1 MAKVKLGL
9 DDSELRSGLKGA
21 AQQLST
27 FQRQTVA
34 SFQGVSAAFA
44 AFGGGAAFT
53 GLITRGIEFNKN
65 MADSEVAIG
74 NVLRQF
80 QGLNQEAAKA
90 EAAKAMQQIVDLE
103 PLVAGSLGDL
113 TGGFMA
119 TIASA
124 QAMGISVEDNITLVG
139 LFANALA
146 NAKIPAEQLAQEMR
160 SILTGNIGADSTLAK
175 VLNITNED
183 VKNAK
188 EAGELVDFLKNKIGL
203 LGQAGDS
210 AEVTFSSLNSAIDKA
225 LGAATKALFEQSVT
239 GAKSLTEVIN
249 ENQQAF
255 ADLGAGIGS
264 VLSGAVSLI
273 GGVDQ
278 AIRDLTDNTL
288 NLTNTLM
295 AIGGSLTGF
304 SGIKNLFKSGDKAA
318 PPEPEPTPMPPSQRA
333 STLPGLAVAGVN
345 PDDLLTS
352 SLPGLAAATAP
363 VGQSQIELREKQ
375 EMSNLMARLASPD
388 GEVTT
393 PQVAATNQQSGAASA
408 NANRSRYDAA
418 TLKAL
423 EENNKILAT
432 LAAY

>member
-44 AFGGGAAFT
+44 AFGGGAAIT

-183 VKNAK
+183 VKKAK

-225 LGAATKALFEQSVT
+225 LGAATKALFEQSVN
-239 GAKSLTEVIN
+239 GSKSLTEVIN

-264 VLSGAVSLI
+264 VLGGAVALI
-273 GGVDQ
+273 GTVDQ
-278 AIRDLTDNTL
+278 SIRDLTDNTF
-288 NLTNTLM
+288 NLASALM
-295 AIGGSLTGF
+295 KIIPGF
-304 SGIKNLFKSGDKAA
+304 SGIKLLGDVKRLRGDKKEP
-318 PPEPEPTPMPPSQRA
+318 PPEPEPPAVPLSQRA
-333 STLPGLAVAGVN
+333 STLPGLQAAGVN
-345 PDDLLTS
+345 PDDLITS
-352 SLPGLAAATAP
+352 SLP
-363 VGQSQIELREKQ
+363 S
-375 EMSNLMARLASPD
+375 LASPD
-388 GEVTT
+388 GEITT

-408 NANRSRYDAA
+408 NANRRRYDAA

-423 EENNKILAT
+423 EDNNKILAT